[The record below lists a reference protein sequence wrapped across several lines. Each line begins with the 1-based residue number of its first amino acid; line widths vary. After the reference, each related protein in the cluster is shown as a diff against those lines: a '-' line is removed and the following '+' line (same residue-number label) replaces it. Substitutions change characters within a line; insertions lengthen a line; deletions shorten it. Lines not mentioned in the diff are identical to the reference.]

1 MGRELLREWEIN
13 MQNELQVL
21 KVSCEGFCS
30 YIVILVLQVYSNI
43 IKCYEEHSGFRKQC
57 SLLFTAL
64 FDPNSH
70 PIFTYSW
77 LTLLFCL
84 LQVPA
89 LETELWETDTFSP
102 HPYFIAVSTQL
113 KHFICASQF
122 TFQFKCMFHPGEPHQ
137 FLLHTN
143 IICPKE
149 SKGYRAKSYKV
160 RQCQNWSFPCN
171 LKLVLVV
178 LQPTPTKLGL
188 GNICLC
194 AAENLFIE

>member
-1 MGRELLREWEIN
+1 MWGILL
-13 MQNELQVL
+13 LH
-21 KVSCEGFCS
+21 S
-30 YIVILVLQVYSNI
+30 
-43 IKCYEEHSGFRKQC
+43 HSGFTGIFQYNQVLWRAQWVQKAVR
-57 SLLFTAL
+57 SLVHSTVWSKLS
-64 FDPNSH
+64 SH
-70 PIFTYSW
+70 LHSFLADTGV
-77 LTLLFCL
+77 LLA
-84 LQVPA
+84 PGA
-89 LETELWETDTFSP
+89 RTRNRAWETDTFSP

-113 KHFICASQF
+113 KHFICASQL

-178 LQPTPTKLGL
+178 LQPTLTKLGL
-188 GNICLC
+188 GNICLR